1 MIQVVVIVYLLVLIM
16 VYETI
21 MDTGNNRLIKV

>member
-1 MIQVVVIVYLLVLIM
+1 MIQVIVVEYLLVLIM
-16 VYETI
+16 LYETI

>member
-1 MIQVVVIVYLLVLIM
+1 MIQVVVVVYLLVLIM
-16 VYETI
+16 LYETI